1 MAEVTRDGLR
11 FERRRRLCS
20 SIEPLRQRRFATA
33 SAALSNEKR
42 ALAAPRSS
50 TRLPRARICSWN
62 SIFDSDTSFASAN
75 LASTTSLHA
84 RLWWALAHITEF
96 ELVLC
101 GHFDVFTI
109 QFNASGFHRLFG
121 APMTE
126 LADRAYDAR
135 SVIGPCLSEIEQKLS
150 DAASFEARVEIAND
164 FLLRRPE
171 ADVVDFVA
179 VVANRLF
186 RDPTGFRVSDAA
198 RSAGLSVRQF
208 ERRFAG
214 QVGLPPKQYASIIR
228 FDAALRAKTIAPQRL
243 WTEIA
248 HEFGYYDQMHMIRD
262 FERFAGDSPAAL
274 VRRIAGSSQS
284 WM

>member
-1 MAEVTRDGLR
+1 MQLHRASPAAALR
-11 FERRRRLCS
+11 NRVRCFEQRKA
-20 SIEPLRQRRFATA
+20 SIGGAAVVYPLAARPDMFLEFYLRQRYLVRERQ
-33 SAALSNEKR
+33 SGVHD
-42 ALAAPRSS
+42 LAP
-50 TRLPRARICSWN
+50 CSVVVGPC
-62 SIFDSDTSFASAN
+62 TY
-75 LASTTSLHA
+75 H
-84 RLWWALAHITEF
+84 RV

-171 ADVVDFVA
+171 ADVVDVVA

-228 FDAALRAKTIAPQRL
+228 IRCGAPGENDRATAPLDRDRARVRILRPDAHDTGLRTLCRRQSRGARAPDRREQPILDVMSRL
-243 WTEIA
+243 
-248 HEFGYYDQMHMIRD
+248 YYRAPPVP
-262 FERFAGDSPAAL
+262 R
-274 VRRIAGSSQS
+274 
-284 WM
+284 

>member
-1 MAEVTRDGLR
+1 MQLHRASPAAALR
-11 FERRRRLCS
+11 NRVRCFEQRKA
-20 SIEPLRQRRFATA
+20 SIGGAAVVYPLAARPDMFLEFYLRQRYLVRERQ
-33 SAALSNEKR
+33 SGVHD
-42 ALAAPRSS
+42 LAP
-50 TRLPRARICSWN
+50 CSVVVGPC
-62 SIFDSDTSFASAN
+62 TY
-75 LASTTSLHA
+75 H
-84 RLWWALAHITEF
+84 RV

-135 SVIGPCLSEIEQKLS
+135 SVIGPCLSEIEQKLG